1 MNIFS
6 YIYIKYILYI
16 NVSIHFFLIFYTQD
30 VSDDEGGTPMDL
42 ITHYGSERGSS
53 DTEPE
58 R

>member
-1 MNIFS
+1 M
-6 YIYIKYILYI
+6 YQYIL
-16 NVSIHFFLIFYTQD
+16 FLIFYTQD
-30 VSDDEGGTPMDL
+30 VSDEEGETPMDL